1 MRRIFF
7 PTARNITARTI
18 GVTRTIVRVGGGI
31 GKFLQV
37 VTAAAGMLS
46 LAACAAPHLN
56 PAPGTT
62 GGAAPSAPATAASPD
77 ELASAP
83 AASFTPTA
91 GNLMGADPAKLERW
105 LGKPGLVR
113 LDDPAQ
119 VWQYRAQ
126 GCVVDVYF
134 YPSGGGM
141 AVSHAEAR
149 SQRYAGDPMN
159 PCLAL
164 LSQSRRKPI
173 GS

>member
-1 MRRIFF
+1 
-7 PTARNITARTI
+7 
-18 GVTRTIVRVGGGI
+18 VRVGGGI
-31 GKFLQV
+31 GKFLRV
-37 VTAAAGMLS
+37 ATATAGVLS
-46 LAACAAPHLN
+46 LAACAASQFRP
-56 PAPGTT
+56 PAGATAA
-62 GGAAPSAPATAASPD
+62 AAPSARSTAAPSE
-77 ELASAP
+77 ELAAAP
-83 AASFTPTA
+83 AGFTPTA
-91 GNLMGADPAKLERW
+91 DNLMGADPAKLEQW

-119 VWQYRAQ
+119 VWQYRGQ

-134 YPSGGGM
+134 YPSGTGM

-149 SQRYAGDPMN
+149 SQKYTGDPMN